1 MSFRKEL
8 KYSFTTN
15 EIKLFKSKILK
26 KDFKELF
33 PMRTV
38 NSCYFDTHNLDL
50 FRLSIDGI
58 YPRKKVRLRWYNNNK
73 NICFKEQKISSVE
86 GRFKLSKIYE
96 GFKFQ
101 DINKYK
107 FFDQNYGILKPKIL
121 IKYTREYF
129 IYKDLRFTFDSNIKY
144 IDISGLTLKSINDF
158 KSVLEVKTTINKT
171 NDYINKFLS
180 RIDSGF
186 SKYSR
191 GIIFLKR
198 ELNYI

>member
-1 MSFRKEL
+1 MTLRIK
-8 KYSFTTN
+8 TN
-15 EIKLFKSKILK
+15 LAITIL
-26 KDFKELF
+26 
-33 PMRTV
+33 
-38 NSCYFDTHNLDL
+38 
-50 FRLSIDGI
+50 
-58 YPRKKVRLRWYNNNK
+58 
-73 NICFKEQKISSVE
+73 
-86 GRFKLSKIYE
+86 
-96 GFKFQ
+96 FQ

-107 FFDQNYGILKPKIL
+107 FFNQNYVILKPKIL

-144 IDISGLTLKSINDF
+144 IDVSSLTRKSINDF

-191 GIIFLKR
+191 GIIFLRK
-198 ELNYI
+198 ELN

>member
-8 KYSFTTN
+8 KYSFTSN

-38 NSCYFDTHNLDL
+38 NSCYFDTNNLDL

-107 FFDQNYGILKPKIL
+107 FFEISYQILFNNKKTTNFYNYLKDKIGFIKTRIIRL
-121 IKYTREYF
+121 IKIF
-129 IYKDLRFTFDSNIKY
+129 DLK
-144 IDISGLTLKSINDF
+144 
-158 KSVLEVKTTINKT
+158 NK
-171 NDYINKFLS
+171 N
-180 RIDSGF
+180 
-186 SKYSR
+186 
-191 GIIFLKR
+191 
-198 ELNYI
+198 